1 MYYDISGCFFDSL
14 RQFSCTEILPFPPEQ
29 DPALHTAMLGVADI
43 SLTEAQHAAHLQ
55 HVLSLL
61 ETDKNYELVLSDGI
75 VPHTAI
81 LAKQNVGVLMVNT
94 KPPYCAFAFDK
105 QNMVEAFGII
115 FRISKK
121 IAEQGVDA
129 RSFARKS
136 LTCSEVL
143 L

>member
-1 MYYDISGCFFDSL
+1 
-14 RQFSCTEILPFPPEQ
+14 
-29 DPALHTAMLGVADI
+29 MLGVADI

>member
-1 MYYDISGCFFDSL
+1 
-14 RQFSCTEILPFPPEQ
+14 
-29 DPALHTAMLGVADI
+29 MLGVADI

-55 HVLSLL
+55 HVLSFL

-81 LAKQNVGVLMVNT
+81 LAKQNVGVLMVIRSRPIAPSPSMNRIWSRL
-94 KPPYCAFAFDK
+94 
-105 QNMVEAFGII
+105 FGII

-121 IAEQGVDA
+121 IAGQGVDA
-129 RSFARKS
+129 RSFALKS

>member
-29 DPALHTAMLGVADI
+29 DPALHTAMLSVADI

-81 LAKQNVGVLMVNT
+81 LAKQNVGVLMVNK

-105 QNMVEAFGII
+105 QNMVEAFFFFFSNIQ
-115 FRISKK
+115 KK
-121 IAEQGVDA
+121 SPGRAWTLEA
-129 RSFARKS
+129 LRAKA
-136 LTCSEVL
+136 
-143 L
+143 